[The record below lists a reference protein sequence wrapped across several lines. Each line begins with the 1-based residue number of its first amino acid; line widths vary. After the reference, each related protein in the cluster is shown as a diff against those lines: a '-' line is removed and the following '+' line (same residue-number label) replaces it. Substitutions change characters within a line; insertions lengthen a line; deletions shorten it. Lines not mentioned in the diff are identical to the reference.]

1 MAKKDGAESVIET
14 LAEKLKSE
22 NTFFSDN
29 CKETLINILKNK
41 KAAQSFADRITKYL
55 PYFRE
60 NPTQYLN
67 NGTIFEIPKLSK
79 DQKKNKK
86 GKSDICCYKDRKS
99 GKNTNNIRCIF
110 IMEENKIVFLV
121 AFVEKDKKDYSKPL
135 DNVVQMYNDII
146 EEN

>member
-67 NGTIFEIPKLSK
+67 NIWNTKIIQRSK
-79 DQKKNKK
+79 
-86 GKSDICCYKDRKS
+86 
-99 GKNTNNIRCIF
+99 
-110 IMEENKIVFLV
+110 
-121 AFVEKDKKDYSKPL
+121 EK
-135 DNVVQMYNDII
+135 
-146 EEN
+146 